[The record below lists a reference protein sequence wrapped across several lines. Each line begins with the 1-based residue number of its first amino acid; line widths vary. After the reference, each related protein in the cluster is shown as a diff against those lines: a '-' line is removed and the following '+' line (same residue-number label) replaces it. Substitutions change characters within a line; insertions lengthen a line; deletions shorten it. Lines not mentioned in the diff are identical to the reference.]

1 MFSTSI
7 EYLLQELCINH
18 HLLHKNYIII
28 ASVKQFA
35 GLFRQILHITY
46 LARKIA
52 TKAIESVQACKQQRA
67 PVSQKAVK
75 TKQLSLR
82 LAGEWFGIPN
92 TTLYRHVLK
101 KYAKFGA
108 GRAAFGAGG
117 QKHIAQ
123 SCQLLPQQAS
133 GFNMPTYA

>member
-1 MFSTSI
+1 MQSSCRTF
-7 EYLLQELCINH
+7 QAN
-18 HLLHKNYIII
+18 
-28 ASVKQFA
+28 
-35 GLFRQILHITY
+35 ITY
-46 LARKIA
+46 HISSQKNSNQGYRVS
-52 TKAIESVQACKQQRA
+52 TGKQQRA
-67 PVSQKAVK
+67 AVSQKAVK

-123 SCQLLPQQAS
+123 SCQLLPQ
-133 GFNMPTYA
+133 